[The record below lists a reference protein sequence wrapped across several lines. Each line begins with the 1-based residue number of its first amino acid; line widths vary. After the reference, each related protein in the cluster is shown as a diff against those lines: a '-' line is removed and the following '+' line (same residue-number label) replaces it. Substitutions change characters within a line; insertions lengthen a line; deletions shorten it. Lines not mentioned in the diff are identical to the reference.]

1 MVNSKV
7 SSKTKAKRKYNEKT
21 YKKVSVYVKNNEMR
35 IIESFC
41 KDRNYSKNN
50 LFVESVKE
58 KVQRELGKSIDEL
71 LKELQTIEESK
82 ISDSEKAVVTE
93 NIEEWVPNKVKKI
106 NAD

>member
-82 ISDSEKAVVTE
+82 ISDSEKVVVTE

>member
-7 SSKTKAKRKYNEKT
+7 NSKTKAKRKYNEKT

-93 NIEEWVPNKVKKI
+93 NIEEWVPNKVKKT

>member
-7 SSKTKAKRKYNEKT
+7 NSKTKAKRKYNEKT

-82 ISDSEKAVVTE
+82 ISDSEKVVVTE
-93 NIEEWVPNKVKKI
+93 NIEEWVPNKVKKTT
-106 NAD
+106 AD

>member
-7 SSKTKAKRKYNEKT
+7 NSKTKAKRKYNEKT

>member
-7 SSKTKAKRKYNEKT
+7 NSKTKAKRKYNEKT

-82 ISDSEKAVVTE
+82 ISDSEKVVVTE
-93 NIEEWVPNKVKKI
+93 NIEEWVPNKVKKT